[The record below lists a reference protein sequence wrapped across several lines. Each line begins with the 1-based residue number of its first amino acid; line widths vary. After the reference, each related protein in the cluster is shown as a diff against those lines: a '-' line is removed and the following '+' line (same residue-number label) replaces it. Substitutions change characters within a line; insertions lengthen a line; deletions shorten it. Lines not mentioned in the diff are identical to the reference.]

1 MFAET
6 FRNYTR
12 ARSDNL
18 YVSVVLLSTVQR
30 FFRTLK
36 KGHKPET
43 FLFFFLNIWHFL
55 IFFFFFTEY
64 HLINFWSTSVTHT
77 WRFFRKQRMERLRI
91 SVQYR
96 VRILQSRKNICRL
109 FWLASLLVSLWLV
122 RVELSVDRPNT
133 TNSSW
138 QDSLQKQPF
147 LLAPRCL
154 VRFARRDVWW
164 RKICPESG
172 RVLWLIDVVVIL
184 F

>member
-43 FLFFFLNIWHFL
+43 FLFFFKKYLTLFDL
-55 IFFFFFTEY
+55 FFTEY

-77 WRFFRKQRMERLRI
+77 
-91 SVQYR
+91 
-96 VRILQSRKNICRL
+96 
-109 FWLASLLVSLWLV
+109 
-122 RVELSVDRPNT
+122 
-133 TNSSW
+133 
-138 QDSLQKQPF
+138 
-147 LLAPRCL
+147 
-154 VRFARRDVWW
+154 
-164 RKICPESG
+164 
-172 RVLWLIDVVVIL
+172 
-184 F
+184 